1 MAAPDPLTAA
11 GPEETLSG
19 RFVAGSLVV
28 AVVVALTLCF
38 GLPAWAASVSEQ
50 VTPAGAIQSGRASL
64 QPQPGWD
71 LLSAID
77 PEVDEENVLVK
88 DAVVLQLVT
97 VPSDDG
103 TDPATYLDALLAEFD
118 ENFIA
123 DYEAVE
129 FLTPTQDRGAAF
141 TATGTSQS
149 GMFAAI
155 VSRDGDQVAL
165 IPVVGDPVAVTALM
179 PEIADMITGVRFKRA
194 P

>member
-77 PEVDEENVLVK
+77 ADPEAASLAAEASNGFVQGSYALE
-88 DAVVLQLVT
+88 A
-97 VPSDDG
+97 
-103 TDPATYLDALLAEFD
+103 ATRNAETSPDHDFHRV
-118 ENFIA
+118 IA
-123 DYEAVE
+123 
-129 FLTPTQDRGAAF
+129 GAASHL
-141 TATGTSQS
+141 GHHQ
-149 GMFAAI
+149 G
-155 VSRDGDQVAL
+155 
-165 IPVVGDPVAVTALM
+165 
-179 PEIADMITGVRFKRA
+179 
-194 P
+194 